1 MKNGCEEILTKMTSV
16 ASASTLDR
24 ISLYLG
30 TCSKLWLG
38 VYLAFCA
45 LVSLKSLMLHVAAIG
60 LLLCL
65 LSYFRLP
72 ASDPS
77 AVFKLLGRDPLNL
90 DGSPS
95 RTISRGVLG
104 LIAHRAAPL
113 DAPENSLEAIKKAK
127 KAGAKTIHCNLTF
140 TSDGIAVALRP
151 SDLKELQKNMDKCA
165 SDLTYKEI
173 QDQLDLATNHP
184 LRDEF
189 SPSKV
194 AKIEDLIN
202 LCKSEDLKVSF
213 RESPKR

>member
-1 MKNGCEEILTKMTSV
+1 MSSV
-16 ASASTLDR
+16 SSASTLDR

-30 TCSKLWLG
+30 TCFKLWIGL
-38 VYLAFCA
+38 YLAFCA

-72 ASDPS
+72 ASEPN

-95 RTISRGVLG
+95 RTLSRGVLG

-113 DAPENSLEAIKKAK
+113 DAPENSVEAVKKAK

-151 SDLKELQKNMDKCA
+151 RDLKELQKDMD
-165 SDLTYKEI
+165 SNPQDMTYKEI
-173 QDQLDLATNHP
+173 QDKLDLATNHP
-184 LRDEF
+184 LSGIERNSSFKKKSQVLGFFLDNLFIFLIFPENSEF
-189 SPSKV
+189 S
-194 AKIEDLIN
+194 LF
-202 LCKSEDLKVSF
+202 SF
-213 RESPKR
+213 